1 MVGTIQKAVKTQ
13 GAGEAVLYAGLLG
26 LLVSDII
33 PTPADAIYFRL
44 QEKNKQKLDSG
55 IITPKQYWTRDAV
68 MYYGLNPLW
77 WSLVLAA
84 VVSVKGGLD
93 SKIKLGIALVGAGA
107 VVGVLAKNIK
117 EEEKLKKSSLINKKS

>member
-44 QEKNKQKLDSG
+44 QAKNKQKLDNG
-55 IITPKQYWTRDAV
+55 IITPKQYWTKNAL

-77 WSLVLAA
+77 WSLVLVA
-84 VVSVKGGLD
+84 VVNTKGGFD
-93 SKIKLGIALVGAGA
+93 NKIRLGLALVGAGA
-107 VVGVLAKNIK
+107 VFGVLSKNIK
-117 EEEKLKKSSLINKKS
+117 EEEKLKKTSLINKKS

>member
-33 PTPADAIYFRL
+33 PTPADAVYFRL

-55 IITPKQYWTRDAV
+55 IISPKQYWTRDAL

-77 WSLVLAA
+77 WSLVLIA
-84 VVSVKGGLD
+84 VVNTKGGLD
-93 SKIKLGIALVGAGA
+93 NKLKLGLGLIGAGA
-107 VVGVLAKNIK
+107 VFGVLAKNIR
-117 EEEKLKKSSLINKKS
+117 EEEKIKKSSLINKKS